1 MDEQLYEIQEGVRR
15 AKAAW
20 LCGHETIEAQMNGGP
35 VFSVPLRCL
44 RSPHKDAIDISG
56 LGGMRWD
63 RVLRGTRS
71 GATLPPIEVLPGAR
85 GKTIEE
91 VRVPQDEL
99 DMFR

>member
-1 MDEQLYEIQEGVRR
+1 MDEQLYNIQKGVRR

-20 LCGHETIEAQMNGGP
+20 LCGRETTKAQISGGP
-35 VFSVPLRCL
+35 VFSVPLSCL
-44 RSPHKDAIDISG
+44 RSPHKDEIDTSG

-71 GATLPPIEVLPGAR
+71 GAFLPPIEVLPGAR

-99 DMFR
+99 DLFR